1 MGTSL
6 FIRYVICKYF
16 LPFCELSSHCL
27 EAILWSTKILMK
39 SHLSGFFK
47 SSRLMCSLQ
56 NHCLVWGHDDLHLFS
71 SKDFIV
77 LALIWRNWPSL
88 TWLLHEVGG
97 LFSFFC
103 IWISHCISTVCWKNC
118 SVAVKLSWQHY
129 PKSVFCRCV
138 WFLCTQFYSIDLSS
152 CPYANCW
159 LLNPSFPGWAS
170 SLKAVVACLMG
181 IPFPLVGSR
190 FIPVLGPP
198 CFII

>member
-1 MGTSL
+1 
-6 FIRYVICKYF
+6 
-16 LPFCELSSHCL
+16 
-27 EAILWSTKILMK
+27 MK

-138 WFLCTQFYSIDLSS
+138 LVSVYSVLFHWSVFLSLCQ
-152 CPYANCW
+152 
-159 LLNPSFPGWAS
+159 LLTFE
-170 SLKAVVACLMG
+170 
-181 IPFPLVGSR
+181 PLVSWVSKFPQGSGGLPHGNSLSPCR
-190 FIPVLGPP
+190 VTIYPSAGPAMLHYLIISSVLSRW
-198 CFII
+198 CFIDVISTFSLFSRS